1 MTDTQDANQQF
12 DELWETIG
20 KGRLTVGD
28 EDKGVEIV
36 LDVDLSPTG
45 ILKQLREI
53 ARSGHDH
60 GLIGDDDHKDMESS
74 TEELEKLLDRVI
86 PGKLHDKFKPL
97 IGR

>member
-1 MTDTQDANQQF
+1 MSDAQDANEQF
-12 DELWETIG
+12 NELWEAVG

-28 EDKGVEIV
+28 EEKGVEIA

-45 ILKQLREI
+45 VLKKLREI

-60 GLIGDDDHKDMESS
+60 GLIGDDDHKDVESS
-74 TEELEKLLDRVI
+74 AKELEKLVGRVI